1 MNYTIHFYDIDF
13 WKYIL
18 KIKDLSRL
26 HSRYYSEVFEAYFRF
41 SVGCE
46 LGEHYVPADV
56 VN

>member
-1 MNYTIHFYDIDF
+1 MREVQDIDF

-18 KIKDLSRL
+18 KIKNVSRL
-26 HSRYYSEVFEAYFRF
+26 HSRYHSEVFEAYFRF